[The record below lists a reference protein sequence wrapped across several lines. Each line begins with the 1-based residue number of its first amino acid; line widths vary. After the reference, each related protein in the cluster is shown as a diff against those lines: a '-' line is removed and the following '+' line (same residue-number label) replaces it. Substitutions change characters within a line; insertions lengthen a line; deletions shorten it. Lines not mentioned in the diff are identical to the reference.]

1 MTEAQAKVAKR
12 RRISAVWLIPLVSLL
27 LGVWLVVYTWR
38 NQGPEIEI
46 VFQTAA
52 GIEAGKTKIKARSVE
67 VGVVESVVLGDDFE
81 SVIVTSRLE
90 RTALPL
96 LREDTKFWVV
106 RARVGTAGVSGLGTL
121 LSGGYIE
128 LEPGSGAEG
137 RRSFIG
143 LEDPPVTAVGA
154 AGLRL
159 SLTSDQAVSIG
170 TGTPILY
177 RGYRVGR
184 VESGE
189 FEMEERRMHY
199 RAFIEAPY
207 DDLVNTSSR
216 FWNVSGIS
224 FSATAD
230 GIELSM
236 GSLEALVRGGI
247 TFGVPPG
254 IEPGQVAQDDAVFH
268 LYGSQKE
275 IDEVPNRHRLEYVVE
290 FARSVRGLKPGAPV
304 EYRGL
309 RIGRVDRLLIQE
321 LMEYGRG
328 EELRP
333 IPILI
338 HLEPGL
344 LKLED
349 SKAGVAEL
357 RQDVERAVQRGMRAT
372 LATGSLLTGSLFVSL
387 EVYPGAEPAEVGS
400 FAGRPTIP
408 TIASGL
414 QGLEQK
420 ISTLLDKLNDL
431 PLDDLAQSVRGTLQS
446 VRGTLQQADG
456 AIDSL
461 AGTIAQLNAI
471 IASDDMK
478 SLPQSI
484 RSSLAELNRT
494 LQSVNALATTLENQ
508 PNALIFPRRHEPDP
522 APAAGAP

>member
-1 MTEAQAKVAKR
+1 MAEARAKVAKR
-12 RRISAVWLIPLVSLL
+12 RRISAVWVIPLVSLV
-27 LGVWLVVYTWR
+27 LGIWLVVHTWL

-46 VFQTAA
+46 VFRTAD

-67 VGVVESVVLGDDFE
+67 VGVVDSVVLGGDFE
-81 SVIVTSRLE
+81 SVIVTSRLD

-96 LREDTKFWVV
+96 LREDTQFWVV
-106 RARVGTAGVSGLGTL
+106 RARVGTAGISGLGTL

-137 RRSFIG
+137 CRSFIG
-143 LEDPPVTAVGA
+143 LEDPPVTAAGA

-159 SLTSDQAVSIG
+159 SLTSDQALSVR

-177 RGYRVGR
+177 RGYGVGR

-189 FEMEERRMHY
+189 FEMEERQMHY

-207 DDLVNTSSR
+207 DDLVNASSR
-216 FWNVSGIS
+216 FWSVSGIS

-230 GIELSM
+230 GIELST
-236 GSLEALVRGGI
+236 GSLEALIRGGI
-247 TFGVPPG
+247 AFGVPSG
-254 IEPGQVAQDDAVFH
+254 IEPGPAAQDGAVFH
-268 LYGSQKE
+268 LYGSPKE
-275 IDEVPNRHRLEYVVE
+275 IDEVPYRHRLEYVVE

-309 RIGRVDRLLIQE
+309 PIGRVERLLIQE
-321 LMEYGRG
+321 LLEYGGG
-328 EELRP
+328 EELSP
-333 IPILI
+333 IPVLI

-357 RQDVERAVQRGMRAT
+357 RQDVERAVRYGMRAT

-400 FAGRPTIP
+400 FAGHPTIP
-408 TIASGL
+408 TISSGL

-431 PLDDLAQSVRGTLQS
+431 PLDDVAQSVRGTLRS
-446 VRGTLQQADG
+446 VRGTLQEADG

-471 IASDDMK
+471 IASDEMQ

-484 RSSLAELNRT
+484 RSSLTELNRT
-494 LQSVNALATTLENQ
+494 LQSVNALATTLEDQ
-508 PNALIFPRRHEPDP
+508 PNTLIFPRQREPDP
-522 APAAGAP
+522 EPAAGAP

>member
-1 MTEAQAKVAKR
+1 MTEAKAEIKER
-12 RRISAVWLIPLVSLL
+12 RRISAVWLIPLVSLV
-27 LGVWLVVYTWR
+27 LGIWLVVYTWR

-46 VFQTAA
+46 VFQTAI

-67 VGVVESVVLGDDFE
+67 VGVVERVVLGDDFE
-81 SVIVTSRLE
+81 SVIVTTRLE

-106 RARVGTAGVSGLGTL
+106 RARVGTAGISGLGTL

-143 LEDPPVTAVGA
+143 LEDPPVTPAGA

-159 SLTSDQAVSIG
+159 SLTSDQAGSVR

-184 VESGE
+184 VESSE
-189 FEMEERRMHY
+189 FEMEERQMHY

-224 FSATAD
+224 FSATAG
-230 GIELSM
+230 GIELSTS
-236 GSLEALVRGGI
+236 SLEALVRGGI

-254 IEPGQVAQDDAVFH
+254 IEPGSAAQNDAVFH
-268 LYGSQKE
+268 LYGNQKE
-275 IDEVPNRHRLEYVVE
+275 ISEVPYRHRLEYVVE

-309 RIGRVDRLLIQE
+309 RIGRVDSLLIEE
-321 LMEYGRG
+321 LGAYGRG
-328 EELRP
+328 EELSP
-333 IPILI
+333 IPVLI
-338 HLEPGL
+338 YVEPGL

-349 SKAGVAEL
+349 SKAGAAEL
-357 RQDVERAVQRGMRAT
+357 RQDIERAVLLGMRAT
-372 LATGSLLTGSLFVSL
+372 LATGNLLTGSLFVSL
-387 EVYPGAEPAEVGS
+387 EVYPGAEPAEIGS
-400 FAGRPTIP
+400 FAEHPTIP

-420 ISTLLDKLNDL
+420 VSALLDKLNEL
-431 PLDDLAQSVRGTLQS
+431 PLDDVAQSLRGTL
-446 VRGTLQQADG
+446 READG
-456 AIDSL
+456 AINSL
-461 AGTIAQLNAI
+461 DGTIANLNKI
-471 IASDDMK
+471 IASDDMR

-484 RSSLAELNRT
+484 RDSLAELNRT
-494 LQSVNALATTLENQ
+494 LQSVNALAATLENQ
-508 PNALIFPRRHEPDP
+508 PNALVFPRRHEPDLE
-522 APAAGAP
+522 PAAGAP

>member
-12 RRISAVWLIPLVSLL
+12 RRISAVWLIPLVALV
-27 LGVWLVVYTWR
+27 LGIWLVVYTWLD
-38 NQGPEIEI
+38 QGPEIEI
-46 VFQTAA
+46 AFQTAD

-81 SVIVTSRLE
+81 SVIVTSQLE

-106 RARVGTAGVSGLGTL
+106 RARVGTAGISGLGTL

-143 LEDPPVTAVGA
+143 LENPPVTPAGT
-154 AGLRL
+154 AGLRFA
-159 SLTSDQAVSIG
+159 LTSDQALSVG

-189 FEMEERRMHY
+189 FEMEERQMHY

-207 DDLVNTSSR
+207 DDLVTTSSR

-230 GIELSM
+230 GIELST

-254 IEPGQVAQDDAVFH
+254 IEPGSAAQDDAVFH
-268 LYGSQKE
+268 LYGCQKE
-275 IDEVPNRHRLEYVVE
+275 IGEVPNRHRLEYVVE

-309 RIGRVDRLLIQE
+309 RIGRVDRVLIDE
-321 LMEYGRG
+321 LMEYGGG
-328 EELRP
+328 EEASP
-333 IPILI
+333 IPVLI
-338 HLEPGL
+338 HVAPGL
-344 LKLED
+344 LRLED
-349 SKAGVAEL
+349 SKAGVADL
-357 RQDVERAVQRGMRAT
+357 RQRVEEGVLKGMRAT
-372 LATGSLLTGSLFVSL
+372 LATGNLLTGSLFVAL

-400 FAGRPTIP
+400 FAGHPTIP
-408 TIASGL
+408 TISSGL

-420 ISTLLDKLNDL
+420 ISTLLDKLNGL
-431 PLDDLAQSVRGTLQS
+431 PLDDVAQSLRGTLRSVRGTLQE
-446 VRGTLQQADG
+446 ADG

-471 IASDDMK
+471 IASDDMQ

-484 RSSLAELNRT
+484 RNSLRELDRT
-494 LQSVNALATTLENQ
+494 LQSVNALAATLEDQ
-508 PNALIFPRRHEPDP
+508 PNTLIFPRRREPDP
-522 APAAGAP
+522 EPAAGAP